1 MLIYICRCPQC
12 CEHLILLYMRH
23 LPTLSALF
31 VAASC
36 FAEVSCSLFDSDVED
51 AVSVICMEF
60 IDDSYFET
68 KSVLEL
74 PDTNDFI
81 LDVREASGKS
91 VYKGKYGDSPERIEV
106 KPGSYTI
113 NVSSSEVSLPKFD
126 APVFGDEQCVVVRS
140 GENCRVRLMCNQ
152 LNSGVKLKIDKKFLT
167 AYPNAALLL
176 KSTDGSLLYSYS
188 ERRTAYFNPGTVSLF
203 MTENSKDTRLYTK
216 NLRQQEMLV
225 LTVNVSA
232 SSASEGAVTPG
243 SSSTAFRLSV
253 DSARVWYNEACTIG
267 GGSAASPGGGSSS
280 ADALTI
286 AKAKDRVGDESVWIT
301 GYVVGGDLTSASMS
315 FDGPFKSKTNIVIGP
330 RSSTDE
336 KESCMSV
343 NLPTGELR
351 NVLNLVDNPE
361 ILGKKILLKG
371 DIVASYYG
379 IPGIKNL
386 SDYILK

>member
-1 MLIYICRCPQC
+1 MKS
-12 CEHLILLYMRH
+12 
-23 LPTLSALF
+23 LSNLFSRPGF
-31 VAASC
+31 VAGSLFGSLC
-36 FAEVSCSLFDSDVED
+36 ILGVSCTLFDSDNDV
-51 AVSVICMEF
+51 APSVICMEF

-113 NVSSSEVSLPKFD
+113 NVRSSEVALPKFD
-126 APVFGDEQCVVVRS
+126 APVFGDEQCVVVKS
-140 GENCRVRLMCNQ
+140 GESCRVRLMCNQ
-152 LNSGVKLKIDKKFLT
+152 LNSGVKLNIDKRFLT

-176 KSTDGSLLYSYS
+176 KSSDGSLIYSYS
-188 ERRTAYFNPGTVSLF
+188 ERRTAYFNPGTVSLV

-216 NLRQQEMLV
+216 NLQPQEMLI
-225 LTVNVSA
+225 LTVNVGT
-232 SSASEGAVTPG
+232 SSSSEGSVTPG
-243 SSSTAFRLSV
+243 SSSASFRLSV
-253 DSARVWYNEACTIG
+253 DSARVWYNEVCTIG
-267 GGSAASPGGGSSS
+267 GGSATSPGGGTSSS
-280 ADALTI
+280 DALTI
-286 AKAKDRVGDESVWIT
+286 AKAKDRIGEESVWIT

-315 FDGPFKSKTNIVIGP
+315 FDAPFKSKTNIVIGP

-351 NVLNLVDNPE
+351 NALNLVDNPE
-361 ILGKKILLKG
+361 LLGKKILLKG